1 MAQYGLFVLK
11 VWLNNNQPTNLW
23 QKAGLLGHNPVTVL
37 IGQHAV
43 RVGESIPVLVESR
56 KCIKSTICKV
66 TVGNFC
72 DFVVTDRCLYL
83 CDS

>member
-23 QKAGLLGHNPVTVL
+23 QTAGLLGHNPVTVL

-43 RVGESIPVLVESR
+43 HVVNPFLCWWKVESE
-56 KCIKSTICKV
+56 
-66 TVGNFC
+66 
-72 DFVVTDRCLYL
+72 
-83 CDS
+83 